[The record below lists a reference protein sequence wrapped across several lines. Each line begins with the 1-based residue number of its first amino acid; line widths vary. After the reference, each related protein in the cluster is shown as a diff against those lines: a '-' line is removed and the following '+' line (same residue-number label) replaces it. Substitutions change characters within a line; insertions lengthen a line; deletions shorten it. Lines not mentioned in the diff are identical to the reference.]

1 MMRTPGA
8 LQAFIRRDGR
18 RIRRA
23 VVDHDDLRRHVLV
36 LDRGHGRLQR
46 APSLK
51 QWMTTA
57 TEPGMPG
64 DCRGLRR
71 QLAPFTTFV
80 PKLPQADAFG

>member
-1 MMRTPGA
+1 
-8 LQAFIRRDGR
+8 
-18 RIRRA
+18 
-23 VVDHDDLRRHVLV
+23 
-36 LDRGHGRLQR
+36 
-46 APSLK
+46 LK
-51 QWMTTA
+51 QGMTTA